1 MTPMLGIMASSISG
15 SKAITGNYYS
25 IATALGTGSSGTIT
39 FSSIPSTYTHLQLRI
54 SARTSASSIAIT
66 TTLNSD
72 TATNYAQ
79 HYLYGD
85 ATNVFAGVPGS
96 AQNGIIYVFAAGS
109 GQLANSYGVNIIDIL
124 DYTNTNKYKTTRMIS
139 GYDVNGATGFIQQS
153 SGLWMNTSAI
163 NRIDLVSSGNFT
175 TASTFALYGVK

>member
-1 MTPMLGIMASSISG
+1 M
-15 SKAITGNYYS
+15 
-25 IATALGTGSSGTIT
+25 
-39 FSSIPSTYTHLQLRI
+39 FLQE
-54 SARTSASSIAIT
+54 
-66 TTLNSD
+66 
-72 TATNYAQ
+72 YQ
-79 HYLYGD
+79 
-85 ATNVFAGVPGS
+85 
-96 AQNGIIYVFAAGS
+96 
-109 GQLANSYGVNIIDIL
+109 ANSYGVNIIDIL